1 MISAFKKKIALV
13 LSFVFLLQVFSS
25 FFIYADFIINNEYI
39 ATVLCINKKKPEMH
53 CDRKCYLKTHL
64 DKEEKKKQSRENALK
79 ENNKVQFISEPF
91 KTKLNTE
98 VVLEISSK
106 ASFYYKQIS
115 PQELAF
121 SIFHPP
127 QV

>member
-1 MISAFKKKIALV
+1 M
-13 LSFVFLLQVFSS
+13 LQVFSS

-53 CDRKCYLKTHL
+53 CDGKCYLKTQL
-64 DKEEKKKQSRENALK
+64 GKEEKKKQSRENALK
-79 ENNKVQFISEPF
+79 ETNKVQFISGPF
-91 KTKLNTE
+91 KTKLDTE
-98 VVLEISSK
+98 IVLAITSK
-106 ASFYYKQIS
+106 TTFYYKQIS